1 MIDMGINDV
10 NTIST
15 KKGDKGASSDYSNK
29 IYPKDDILFD
39 TLGTID
45 ELSAVLGLTYHHTQ
59 YEQIKI
65 IQKTLQAINSLI
77 ATWPGSEQSKDLR
90 KINEK
95 DITFI
100 ETEEEQILLG
110 KEIEPQ
116 FHLPGSETS
125 HANAYFDFAR
135 TVARRAERALVK
147 FINEKERDDLDHPRS
162 YLNRLSDLLFILARN
177 FKVEKTD

>member
-1 MIDMGINDV
+1 MVLMAIKKV

-29 IYPKDDILFD
+29 SYPKDDILFD

-59 YEQIKI
+59 YEQIKV
-65 IQKTLQAINSLI
+65 IQRTLQAINSLV
-77 ATWPGSEQSKDLR
+77 ATAPKSEQAKALR
-90 KINEK
+90 KINER
-95 DITFI
+95 DIAFI
-100 ETEEEQILLG
+100 ETEEEKLLL
-110 KEIEPQ
+110 KEEIEPQ

-125 HANAYFDFAR
+125 HANAYFDFTR
-135 TVARRAERALVK
+135 TVARRAERTLVK
-147 FINEKERDDLDHPRS
+147 FINEKKRNDLDHPRA

-177 FKVEKTD
+177 FQVEK

>member
-1 MIDMGINDV
+1 MGIKDANM
-10 NTIST
+10 IST
-15 KKGDKGASSDYSNK
+15 KAGDKGASKDYTNK
-29 IYPKDDILFD
+29 SYPKDDILFD

-45 ELSAVLGLTYHHTQ
+45 ELSAVLGLMYHHTR
-59 YEQIKI
+59 YEQIKVV
-65 IQKTLQAINSLI
+65 QRTLQAINSLV
-77 ATWPGSEQSKDLR
+77 ATDPASEQAKKLR

-95 DITFI
+95 DTEFI
-100 ETEEEQILLG
+100 EKEEEKMLVE

-135 TVARRAERALVK
+135 TVCRRAERTLVK
-147 FINEKERDDLDHPRS
+147 YINEKERDDLDFPRA

-177 FKVEKTD
+177 FQVEN